1 MPIMEMTPPKG
12 TAREQIMEMISVIEV
27 HLQQTREILD
37 RIEVQVK
44 ELKKEHGIQKERE
57 EKVPV
62 KKDSW
67 FVPARE
73 L

>member
-1 MPIMEMTPPKG
+1 
-12 TAREQIMEMISVIEV
+12 MISVIEDY
-27 HLQQTREILD
+27 LQQTREILN
-37 RIEVQVK
+37 RIEVQVG

>member
-1 MPIMEMTPPKG
+1 MPIMEIRQQNG
-12 TAREQIMEMISVIEV
+12 SAQEQIIEMISVIEE
-27 HLQQTREILD
+27 HLHQTREILD

-44 ELKKEHGIQKERE
+44 ELKKEHGLQKDRE
-57 EKVPV
+57 EKMPV